1 MGYRVQLIEGGR
13 ARLSLTAIPQT
24 RAPASP
30 LGAQPYLHLEV
41 RSWVLGLDHAMA
53 VFVPYLVA
61 KLRSSATGLQFP
73 RGRRGVVSAA
83 TATRR
88 GKEAS

>member
-1 MGYRVQLIEGGR
+1 MDYRVQLIEGDR
-13 ARLSLTAIPQT
+13 ARLSLTAIPQM
-24 RAPASP
+24 RALASP
-30 LGAQPYLHLEV
+30 LGAHPYPHLEV
-41 RSWVLGLDHAMA
+41 RIWVLGLDHAMA

-61 KLRSSATGLQFP
+61 KMRSCATELQFP

-88 GKEAS
+88 SKEAS